1 MSFDLM
7 GYIFVY
13 EYLYIDFFGFK
24 NNVDCCFDQYVFIC
38 QEMNDLMIWGVCN
51 VIEMINCYMGCNV

>member
-1 MSFDLM
+1 MSFDST

-24 NNVDCCFDQYVFIC
+24 NNVDCRFD
-38 QEMNDLMIWGVCN
+38 
-51 VIEMINCYMGCNV
+51 